1 MGKKKPVK
9 LNNPDTHKEA
19 GNKAFANKHYAEA
32 IKQYTIAIEITLEA
46 PNHIYFANRANAE
59 LELSLFE
66 ECILDCNQAI
76 HIEPTFI
83 KSYFRKAK
91 ALINQGNLIEA
102 METLK

>member
-1 MGKKKPVK
+1 MGKKKSAVK
-9 LNNPDTHKEA
+9 LNNADSLKEA
-19 GNKAFANKHYAEA
+19 GNKAFAIKNYEEA
-32 IKQYTIAIEITLEA
+32 VKQYTMAIEITLEA

-76 HIEPTFI
+76 QIEPNFI

-91 ALINQGNLIEA
+91 AYMN
-102 METLK
+102 

>member
-1 MGKKKPVK
+1 MGKKKPVN
-9 LNNPDTHKEA
+9 LNNPDTLKEA
-19 GNKAFANKHYAEA
+19 GNKAFAKKNYKEA
-32 IKQYTIAIEITLEA
+32 VNQYTMAIEITLEA

-76 HIEPTFI
+76 QIEPTFI

-91 ALINQGNLIEA
+91 ALMN
-102 METLK
+102 